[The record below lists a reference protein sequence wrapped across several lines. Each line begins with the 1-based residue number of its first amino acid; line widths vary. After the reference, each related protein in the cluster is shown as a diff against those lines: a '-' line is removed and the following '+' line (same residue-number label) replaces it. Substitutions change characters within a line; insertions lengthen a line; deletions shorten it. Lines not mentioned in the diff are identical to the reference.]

1 MAREKSVTIKDIAA
15 RVGVSNMTVSAVL
28 SQTRSAHVR
37 VSEGTRVR
45 VLDVARA
52 MNYRPNRAARSLR
65 SQSTDVIGIYS
76 AHGYLNPAVALTSQ
90 LLGGLH
96 QGCDACQKDLLLH
109 SSYRNHSPEEILA
122 ELADGRVDGLV
133 LYTASTD
140 PLAAHLAQSSLPVIA
155 VVDALPG
162 LPSVVAD
169 DASGGRLL
177 AEHLAARGHRRIFYR
192 AGDVSLVSAA
202 RRQAGFLEAAQE
214 HDMTVTVQGPSLGGD
229 LHEVLTEADVAWLDR
244 PREERPTAAVCWN
257 DLTAYNLLNHCRARG
272 LSLPDD
278 LAVAGYDDIPPPA
291 SDNDPRPL
299 GGSRAYRRRCAGAQ
313 PGRRRHSV

>member
-1 MAREKSVTIKDIAA
+1 
-15 RVGVSNMTVSAVL
+15 
-28 SQTRSAHVR
+28 
-37 VSEGTRVR
+37 
-45 VLDVARA
+45 
-52 MNYRPNRAARSLR
+52 
-65 SQSTDVIGIYS
+65 
-76 AHGYLNPAVALTSQ
+76 
-90 LLGGLH
+90 
-96 QGCDACQKDLLLH
+96 
-109 SSYRNHSPEEILA
+109 
-122 ELADGRVDGLV
+122 
-133 LYTASTD
+133 
-140 PLAAHLAQSSLPVIA
+140 
-155 VVDALPG
+155 
-162 LPSVVAD
+162 VAD

-278 LAVAGYDDIPPPA
+278 LAVAGYDDIPPPYA
-291 SDNDPRPL
+291 TPWRLTTIRAPWAEVARTAVDVLVRSL
-299 GGSRAYRRRCAGAQ
+299 GGEDIPCETVLPVTFVFGDTT
-313 PGRRRHSV
+313 